1 MTIDVTCP
9 FCGFSRK
16 IPEEKVPVNARRATC
31 PRCKQRFELPHA
43 KPAIGPEDENPPVL
57 NPEKN
62 RGTEKT
68 RPSGGSPWENRSESG
83 LWTAIFQ
90 TIRMVLF
97 SPTDFFRT
105 ISAKGSIQEPFAFGL
120 LTGAI
125 GGMFSWFWQILM
137 MSGGLLTFGDTLFGQ
152 FSFSIVF
159 IALIVV
165 VPIMVI
171 LGLFISSAV
180 WYLFLL
186 ITRGADN
193 GFEATF
199 RVVAY
204 SQAAQLWGMIPFIG
218 GVIMFFWS
226 IIIQIIGMK
235 EIHRTSYMKVILAF
249 LIPFALILFFILGI
263 LAVIIYFVANQPL
276 GSPWS

>member
-16 IPEEKVPVNARRATC
+16 IPEENVPINARRATC
-31 PRCKQRFELPHA
+31 PRCRQRFVLSHA
-43 KPAIGPEDENPPVL
+43 KPATGPEDENLPVL

-62 RGTEKT
+62 RETKKA
-68 RPSGGSPWENRSESG
+68 PPYGGSPWENRSEIG

-97 SPTDFFRT
+97 SPADFFRT

-120 LTGAI
+120 LIGAI
-125 GGMFSWFWQILM
+125 GGMFSWFWQLLM
-137 MSGGLLTFGDTLFGQ
+137 ISGGLLTFVETFFGQ
-152 FSFSIVF
+152 FSFGIVF
-159 IALIVV
+159 IVLIVG

-171 LGLFISSAV
+171 IGLFISSAV
-180 WYLFLL
+180 WYLFLF
-186 ITRGADN
+186 ITRGANN
-193 GFEATF
+193 GFEAIF

-218 GVIMFFWS
+218 GVIVFFWT
-226 IIIQIIGMK
+226 IITQIIGMK
-235 EIHRTSYMKVILAF
+235 EIHRTSYTRVILAF
-249 LIPFALILFFILGI
+249 LIPFALILFIIMGI
-263 LAVIIYFVANQPL
+263 FALVIYFAANQSL